1 MRAPRIF
8 EVVPGKTFEQDD
20 IAGQTNPAMD
30 TLEEVMAENGIF
42 GHAPGN
48 AAMESMEVVNA
59 LADENSSTKQ
69 VLIDVRDSP
78 AVNVD

>member
-8 EVVPGKTFEQDD
+8 EVVSGKAFEQDD

-30 TLEEVMAENGIF
+30 TFEEVMAENGIF

-48 AAMESMEVVNA
+48 AAVESMKVVNA
-59 LADENSSTKQ
+59 LTDKNSRAKQ